1 MWDLPRR
8 RFLIHLLYVHRAS
21 VMKYAIPRWDSIFE
35 RFLPYLNHSKGAM
48 QTPEVYIKI

>member
-1 MWDLPRR
+1 MWDLRR
-8 RFLIHLLYVHRAS
+8 RFLIHLLYAHRAS

-35 RFLPYLNHSKGAM
+35 RFLPYLNRSKGAM